1 MNNLILKIIVFLWK
15 IALLLPRGMHL
26 ILGNILGNILLMMP
40 FKRNKFSKINI
51 NLCFPELSELERNN
65 LYKKNVVSSGNI
77 LFDTGVSWFW
87 SNERIEKNISYRING
102 LEKLAKNKKTKMVS
116 FCFLSTLSILS
127 LIQESWQ

>member
-15 IALLLPRGMHL
+15 IAVLLPRRIHL
-26 ILGNILGNILLMMP
+26 ILGNVLGKILLMVP

-51 NLCFPELSELERNN
+51 DLCFPELNELERKN
-65 LYKKNVVSSGNI
+65 LYKKNVISSGNI

-102 LEKLAKNKKTKMVS
+102 LEKLAKEQENKNGVLLFFKQS
-116 FCFLSTLSILS
+116 HCFRKGKRYNP
-127 LIQESWQ
+127 